1 MMNAHEAHRLWRN
14 LVLLSA
20 LWCTGGACAVV
31 VVVMVVIMMIR
42 SMGW

>member
-1 MMNAHEAHRLWRN
+1 MMNTNESKKFWRN
-14 LVLLSA
+14 LVLFGA

-31 VVVMVVIMMIR
+31 LVVMVVIMMIR